1 MKISKENAVWVF
13 IVALLS
19 GLLALSIYLGMSG
32 WYFKSQQNVATDLII
47 GKTVQTAIKANEA
60 NAISLNL
67 EGAYLPG
74 EKLPQI
80 IAIKNI
86 DDEKNLYIRA
96 KAFIESGDN
105 ASSQLSLIQTANWT
119 YNSADGYCYYND
131 LLTPQN
137 KVALCS
143 DIISPQNP
151 ALQTSKKFIITFV
164 FESLDSSQNVEIIW
178 GVNPVK

>member
-1 MKISKENAVWVF
+1 MKISKENAVWIF

-19 GLLALSIYLGMSG
+19 GLLAVSVYLGMSG
-32 WYFKSQQNVATDLII
+32 WYFKSQQNVATDLQL
-47 GKTVQTAIKANEA
+47 GTTVQTGIKANEA

-67 EGAYLPG
+67 DGSYLPG
-74 EKLPQI
+74 EQLPQI

-86 DDEKNLYIRA
+86 DDEKDLYIRA
-96 KAFIESGDN
+96 KAFIESGAN
-105 ASSQLSLIQTANWT
+105 VTSRLSLIQTSNWT
-119 YNSADGYCYYND
+119 YNSADGYFYYNN

-151 ALQTSKKFIITFV
+151 TLQ
-164 FESLDSSQNVEIIW
+164 
-178 GVNPVK
+178 